1 MFYGKNMECP
11 KKFKVPKFKKKQVFF
26 EYSWEKMMSLPPLML
41 TDLDKIFIGGTS
53 HHGLPPCKISSKS
66 EHFKY

>member
-1 MFYGKNMECP
+1 
-11 KKFKVPKFKKKQVFF
+11 
-26 EYSWEKMMSLPPLML
+26 MSLPPLML

-66 EHFKY
+66 EHFKCPKFCSKIKKKMTPEMVLELVALSY